1 MKGIHIKLDKKKKK
15 EGKLNKLVHRPN
27 GPGQAI
33 VAKRHRL
40 ARKKEACELEE
51 WKGEMKERELMA
63 VAGLINALPWI

>member
-1 MKGIHIKLDKKKKK
+1 M
-15 EGKLNKLVHRPN
+15 
-27 GPGQAI
+27 
-33 VAKRHRL
+33 HRL